1 MTYRTLEEEIKV
13 LELGL
18 PPVEVRIVFPET
30 LSFSGNSILEIAL
43 VKVLLFL
50 IIQKHFS

>member
-18 PPVEVRIVFPET
+18 PPQEDFLHKRVM
-30 LSFSGNSILEIAL
+30 
-43 VKVLLFL
+43 VLLVED
-50 IIQKHFS
+50 